1 MKSKLLILIATLAV
15 LLTGCDKAPDGI
27 IKESDLA
34 DFLYDLY
41 RLEAIIDMNP
51 EAFPTDSVK
60 RVAKQSLFQKHGITQ
75 AEYDSSLVWYATNFE
90 AYNTVHKKVMMRL
103 QDDNKE
109 LTAEMANAPQE
120 HKSAADDAQKHKM
133 YAAKGDTA
141 DIWNDDRSLMLTAG
155 LKRGYFAFDFDPDGE
170 HRKGD
175 RYMLGMK
182 MLCFNNTFGL
192 MLAAEYA
199 DGTVSIASRNASLNG
214 WTELALQTDST
225 RNVRRIFGYIHYN
238 VASHS
243 VVAFLD
249 SISLVRT
256 HLDRKIYSNINSQK
270 FVSRNQSMAAAQK
283 SGSPAKGGPDKVKSA
298 PQQKLYA
305 PKPGV
310 NKGGVVHRVPLKK

>member
-1 MKSKLLILIATLAV
+1 
-15 LLTGCDKAPDGI
+15 
-27 IKESDLA
+27 
-34 DFLYDLY
+34 
-41 RLEAIIDMNP
+41 
-51 EAFPTDSVK
+51 
-60 RVAKQSLFQKHGITQ
+60 
-75 AEYDSSLVWYATNFE
+75 
-90 AYNTVHKKVMMRL
+90 
-103 QDDNKE
+103 
-109 LTAEMANAPQE
+109 
-120 HKSAADDAQKHKM
+120 
-133 YAAKGDTA
+133 
-141 DIWNDDRSLMLTAG
+141 
-155 LKRGYFAFDFDPDGE
+155 
-170 HRKGD
+170 
-175 RYMLGMK
+175 MK
-182 MLCFNNTFGL
+182 MLSFNNTFGL

-270 FVSRNQSMAAAQK
+270 FVSRNQSMAAAHK